1 MDVYNGDYIDTD
13 GRRQSWPEEFLRK
26 NVETTEAQRQGFTA
40 AHAAGVPIVY
50 GTDAAVYPHGLN
62 ARQFP
67 IMVQRGMTPMEAI
80 QSATSVAAQVHG
92 LVRSRRQHRAG
103 PVRRRH
109 RRQGRP
115 AAGHQA
121 AAGRGGRDQGR
132 SRGSVDRGGGPGGH
146 DVEFVEMPIFESPLS
161 ACLVVLALWL
171 GIGVCG
177 VIRPDN
183 LRLIARVLFPLSAVC
198 GAALA
203 VIAAASIASP
213 AESLTLVIGLP
224 DLPIHA
230 RLDALSGAFLFLL
243 GAATTGISLFAA
255 GYFRKGEGTA
265 PGILCLQYHLFLAAM
280 GFVLVADDAY
290 GFMVAWETMALS
302 SYFLVTAQ
310 HGRPE
315 IRRAGYLYLLIA
327 HVGALAILLCFGVM
341 QGGSWQ
347 FTFDAMRAAQLD
359 SRWAT
364 AAFGLALVGF
374 GAKAGLLPLH
384 VWLPEAHP
392 AAPSPVSALM
402 SGIMLKTAVY
412 GVLRV
417 TFDLLGDPLWWWGL
431 IPVALGLATALF
443 GVVFAAAQTD
453 MKRLLA
459 YSSIENIGVLFTG
472 IGLAIVFHGA
482 GMQALAALALTA
494 VLYHAL
500 NHAFM
505 KSLLFCGTGA
515 VLHATGERNL
525 GRLGGLIHRMPWVA
539 WLTLVGVLA
548 IAGSA
553 APERIRVGVAA
564 AAGVP
569 VRARGAAPVRE
580 HAAAAWRVD
589 RRAGRRAGGVRDG
602 QVLRRRLPG
611 PAARAVAGERARRRS
626 AREGGTR
633 VARRGLRAAR
643 PAAGAGRSAVSAT
656 SRRQLTGHA
665 VATAQG
671 WSWLLAPL
679 PDREVSY
686 APLVLLLVIAA
697 VVAITF
703 LTVRLTYR
711 RAVRRVPPWDCGF
724 VRVDARMQDTAE
736 GFGQPIRHIFQS
748 FFQMERELPSPFDAT
763 PRYQVTIGDRIWLAL
778 YQPLGGIVQRLAD
791 SVAWLQ
797 QGRISTY
804 LLYSF
809 VTLVV
814 LLAVVL

>member
-1 MDVYNGDYIDTD
+1 
-13 GRRQSWPEEFLRK
+13 
-26 NVETTEAQRQGFTA
+26 
-40 AHAAGVPIVY
+40 
-50 GTDAAVYPHGLN
+50 
-62 ARQFP
+62 
-67 IMVQRGMTPMEAI
+67 
-80 QSATSVAAQVHG
+80 
-92 LVRSRRQHRAG
+92 
-103 PVRRRH
+103 
-109 RRQGRP
+109 
-115 AAGHQA
+115 
-121 AAGRGGRDQGR
+121 
-132 SRGSVDRGGGPGGH
+132 
-146 DVEFVEMPIFESPLS
+146 MPFFESPLS

-171 GIGVCG
+171 GIGICG

-203 VIAAASIASP
+203 LIAAASIASP

-224 DLPIHA
+224 DLPIHT

-243 GAATTGISLFAA
+243 GAATAGISMFAA

-265 PGILCLQYHLFLAAM
+265 PGLLCLQYHLFLAAM

-310 HGRPE
+310 HGLAE

-472 IGLAIVFHGA
+472 IGLAIVFQGA
-482 GMQALAALALTA
+482 GMRPLAALALTA

-548 IAGSA
+548 IAGLPPLNGFVSEWLLLQA
-553 APERIRVGVAA
+553 FLFAHEVPHPFVNMLLPLGASIVALAA
-564 AAGVP
+564 ALAAYVMVKFYGVVFLGQPREPSLANAHDAGP
-569 VRARGAAPVRE
+569 LEKAGLAWLAAGCVLLGLLP
-580 HAAAAWRVD
+580 
-589 RRAGRRAGGVRDG
+589 G
-602 QVLRRRLPG
+602 QV
-611 PAARAVAGERARRRS
+611 V
-626 AREGGTR
+626 GGLGYVTK
-633 VARRGLRAAR
+633 
-643 PAAGAGRSAVSAT
+643 
-656 SRRQLTGHA
+656 QLTGHA
-665 VATAQG
+665 VAAAHG

-686 APLVLLLVIAA
+686 APLVLLLVIGA

-703 LTVRLTYR
+703 LAVRLTYR

-748 FFQMERELPSPFDAT
+748 FFQMERELPSPFDAA
-763 PRYQVTIGDRIWLAL
+763 PRYKVTIGDRIWLAL
-778 YQPLGGIVQRLAD
+778 YEPLGGIVQRLAD